1 MNRPSTAKGTRIDR
15 RIVLKAGAALAA
27 AGPAILRSRYAEAQ
41 LPANRATPFF
51 AYVGAFTTPER
62 KGHGG
67 GITVY
72 RVDPVSGAW
81 TQEQLL
87 EIVNPSFLT
96 LDRAQRFLYSVH
108 ADLDE
113 VSAYAIDKQNGHIT
127 ALNRQS
133 CGGKNP
139 VHLSIDPTG
148 RWIVTAN
155 YSAGS
160 VGVVPIE
167 EDGTLGPRSD
177 LVSLTGEPGPDGKR
191 QASSHPHDAVFDPSG
206 RFLAVTDLGFD
217 RVFVFRLDAATGKLT
232 ANDPPFVATRAG
244 AGPRHIA
251 FHPRVP
257 FAYVINEL
265 GSSVATYRF
274 DPQRGSLQPIQIL
287 PSTPADYTANNH
299 GAEIA
304 VAPSGH
310 VVYASNRGHDSI
322 AIFTVDQGTGTL
334 TPLAWAPAHAKS
346 PRFFGLDPT
355 AQTLYAANADE
366 GFSQEQNTDT
376 IVPFRINLPN
386 GTLMPSHQV
395 IKTNSPCTIVFKS
408 A

>member
-1 MNRPSTAKGTRIDR
+1 MDKPPTDAGNPIDR
-15 RIVLKAGAALAA
+15 RLVLKTGAALAA
-27 AGPAILRSRYAEAQ
+27 AGPAVLRGGAAEAQ
-41 LPANRATPFF
+41 PRANRAAALF

-67 GITVY
+67 GISVY
-72 RVDPVSGAW
+72 RVDPASGAW
-81 TQEQLL
+81 TREQTL
-87 EIVNPSFLT
+87 EVANPSFLT

-113 VSAYAIDKQNGHIT
+113 VSAYAIDKQSGHIA
-127 ALNRQS
+127 ALSRQS

-155 YSAGS
+155 YTAGS

-167 EDGTLGPRSD
+167 QDGSLGPRGD
-177 LVSLTGEPGPDGKR
+177 LVALTGEPGPDGKR

-206 RFLAVTDLGFD
+206 RFVAVPDLGFD
-217 RVFVFRLDAATGKLT
+217 RIFIFRLDAASGKLA
-232 ANDPPFVATRAG
+232 ANDPPFVVTRAG

-251 FHPRVP
+251 FHPKMP
-257 FAYVINEL
+257 LAYVINEL

-274 DPQRGSLQPIQIL
+274 DPQRGSLQPIQVL
-287 PSTPADYTANNH
+287 PSTPPSYTSDNH
-299 GAEIA
+299 GAEIT
-304 VAPSGH
+304 VAPSGR

-322 AIFTVDQGTGTL
+322 AIFAVDRRDGTL
-334 TPLAWAPAHAKS
+334 TPLGWAPTRAKS
-346 PRFFGLDPT
+346 PRFFCLDPA
-355 AQTLYAANADE
+355 AQILYAANADE
-366 GFSQEQNTDT
+366 GFSLEQNTDT
-376 IVPFRINLPN
+376 IVPFRINQTN
-386 GTLMPSHQV
+386 GMLTPTGQV
-395 IKTNSPCTIVFKS
+395 IKTNSPCTIVFAS

>member
-1 MNRPSTAKGTRIDR
+1 MAKASPAADKSINR

-27 AGPAILRSRYAEAQ
+27 AGPALLRGGHAETQ
-41 LPANRATPFF
+41 PQANRAGALF

-67 GITVY
+67 GINVY
-72 RVDPVSGAW
+72 RVDPSSGAW
-81 TQEQLL
+81 THEQLL

-96 LDRAQRFLYSVH
+96 LDRAQRFLYAVH
-108 ADLDE
+108 ADLEE
-113 VSAYAIDKQNGHIT
+113 VSAYAIDKQNGRIT

-155 YSAGS
+155 YGAGT

-167 EDGTLGPRSD
+167 KDGSLGPRSD
-177 LVSLTGEPGPDGKR
+177 LVNLPGEPGPDRKQ

-206 RFLAVTDLGFD
+206 RFIAVPDKGVD
-217 RVFVFRLDAATGKLT
+217 RIFIFRLDATSGKLMP
-232 ANDPPFVATRAG
+232 NDPPFVATRAG

-251 FHPRVP
+251 FHPQMP
-257 FAYVINEL
+257 LAYVINEL
-265 GSSVATYRF
+265 GSSVTTYRF

-287 PSTPADYTANNH
+287 PSIPASYTGNNT
-299 GAEIA
+299 GAEVV
-304 VAPSGH
+304 VAPSGR

-322 AIFTVDQGTGTL
+322 ATFAVDRGDGTL
-334 TPLAWAPAHAKS
+334 TPMGWAPTHAKS
-346 PRFFGLDPT
+346 PRFFCLDPAT
-355 AQTLYAANADE
+355 KILYAANADE
-366 GFSQEQNTDT
+366 GFSAEQNTDT
-376 IVPFRINLPN
+376 IVPFTINQAN
-386 GTLMPSHQV
+386 GMLTPTGQV
-395 IKTNSPCTIVFKS
+395 ITTSSPCTIVF
-408 A
+408 AGA